1 MRSKN
6 VWRGAEGQGRMKKN
20 SKYGERTM
28 KHGTWIWAMAAAM
41 AMAAA
46 AGAEE
51 LARWNSKGVDNP
63 LAGSFA
69 ATAHADGLTV
79 SNLTAG
85 GGLVRTGSNPAADS
99 FSAGGYDKTSRET
112 AMSGDDWWETCLD
125 AGANG
130 VALTSL
136 KYAFRA
142 PKSGPKTAQW
152 AWSTDRSTWHYVG
165 SEAGIGTEWGV
176 QTDVDLSS
184 VPDASRI
191 WLRMAVWGGGTGATA
206 WGGFGKEDVL
216 KISGEVIS
224 SEGEPTVGF
233 SPASPWTYVGETLVV
248 GVKAR
253 PAGAKVTSM
262 TVSPT
267 PKGTVTPNPS
277 AGTWTFKPANGDS
290 NTTFQLTATVS
301 NAYGTATGTVDV
313 RVKGKVAAGT
323 LTIDFESVT
332 AESTDWKGATLAL
345 PAGSGTNWVLESAIV
360 RNGYDADRK
369 NEKAAL
375 VFTKDGVGSMRSQE
389 KVLPKGI
396 GKISYC
402 YGVNSGY
409 LESGRPMLRTLVSE
423 DGEFWVEADAADT
436 AELGSDGALAERSFD
451 VGVGVPVY
459 LEFRCDGFSGSAQV
473 NLDDVVIQPKA
484 VISPYDQKLL
494 KFNVTPGDLGTKEE
508 EDLDG
513 DRSINSSDKNP
524 YDPDVQ

>member
-1 MRSKN
+1 MKN
-6 VWRGAEGQGRMKKN
+6 
-20 SKYGERTM
+20 
-28 KHGTWIWAMAAAM
+28 GTRILAMAAVL
-41 AMAAA
+41 AAA
-46 AGAEE
+46 AVAAQGDE
-51 LARWNSKGVDNP
+51 LAVWNSAGTANP

-69 ATAHADGLTV
+69 ATRTAAGLTA

-85 GGLVRTGSNPAADS
+85 GGLLLTGNGPAGNS
-99 FSAGGYDKTSRET
+99 FSAGAYDKTSAAT
-112 AMSGDDWWETCLD
+112 AMSGNDWWETCLD

-130 VALTSL
+130 LALESL

-142 PKSGPKTAQW
+142 SGSGPKKAQW
-152 AWSTDRSTWHYVG
+152 AWSTDRSNWHYL
-165 SEAGIGTEWGV
+165 GTEETINDKWV
-176 QTDVDLSS
+176 ERTAVDLSGI
-184 VPDASRI
+184 PDASRV
-191 WLRMAVWGGGTGATA
+191 WLRMVAWGGGTANNA

-216 KISGEVIS
+216 KIYGEVIS

-248 GVKAR
+248 EVRAR

-290 NTTFQLTATVS
+290 NTTFHLTATVS
-301 NAYGTATGTVDV
+301 NAYGTATGTVEV

-323 LTIDFESVT
+323 LTIDFEGVT
-332 AESTDWKGATLAL
+332 GESTSWNGATLSL
-345 PAGSGTNWVLESAIV
+345 PAGSGTNWVLEGAIV
-360 RNGYDADRK
+360 RNGYAADRK
-369 NEKAAL
+369 NENAAL
-375 VFTKDGVGSMRSQE
+375 VFTKDGVGSMRSQG

-436 AELGSDGALAERSFD
+436 AELGSDGELAERSFD

-484 VISPYDQKLL
+484 VGKPYETWLL
-494 KFNVTPGDLGTKEE
+494 KHNVTPGDSGTAEA

-513 DRSINSSDKNP
+513 DGWTNKQEQDNGKTNP
-524 YDPDVQ
+524 YDPDEHP

>member
-1 MRSKN
+1 MKN
-6 VWRGAEGQGRMKKN
+6 
-20 SKYGERTM
+20 
-28 KHGTWIWAMAAAM
+28 GTRILAMAAVLA
-41 AMAAA
+41 AGAA

-51 LARWNSKGVDNP
+51 LARWNSKGVSNP
-63 LAGSFA
+63 LAGSFEP
-69 ATAHADGLTV
+69 TAKADGLTV

-85 GGLVRTGSNPAADS
+85 GGLLRTGSNPAADS
-99 FSAGGYDKTSRET
+99 FSAGGYDMTSRET
-112 AMSGDDWWETCLD
+112 AMSGNDWWETCLD

-142 PKSGPKTAQW
+142 PKSGPKSAQW
-152 AWSTDRSTWHYVG
+152 AWSTDRSTWYYVG
-165 SEAGIGTEWGV
+165 SEASIGTEWGV

-191 WLRMAVWGGGTGATA
+191 WLRMPVWGGGSGATA

-216 KISGEVIS
+216 KIYGEVSS
-224 SEGEPTVGF
+224 SEGEPTVAF
-233 SPASPWTYVGETLVV
+233 SPAAPWVYVGETLVV
-248 GVKAR
+248 DVKAR
-253 PAGAKVTSM
+253 PVGTKVTSM

-277 AGTWTFKPANGDS
+277 VGTWTFKPANADS
-290 NTTFQLTATVS
+290 NTTFHLTVVAT
-301 NAYGTATGTVDV
+301 NAYGTAEGTVDV
-313 RVKGKVAAGT
+313 RVKGKVPTGT
-323 LTIDFESVT
+323 MTIDFEGVT
-332 AESTDWKGATLAL
+332 GESTEWKGATLAL

-375 VFTKDGVGSMRSQE
+375 VFTKDGVGSMRSQG

-396 GKISYC
+396 GKISYF

-409 LESGRPMLRTLVSE
+409 LEAGRPMLRTLVSE

-436 AELGSDGALAERSFD
+436 AELGSDGELAERSFD

-473 NLDDVVIQPKA
+473 NLDDITIQPKA
-484 VISPYDQKLL
+484 AGTPYETKLL
-494 KFNVTPGDLGTKEE
+494 KFNVTPGDPGTEST

-513 DRSINSSDKNP
+513 DGVTNNSDKNP
-524 YDPDVQ
+524 YDPDVK